1 MIAQLVYDYKNLLGV
16 WWKCTVQL
24 FGWRSANIPGGLTII
39 ATQDGFRAC
48 PLQLWECKGSKPGGL
63 PEVDGLM
70 GHTIINTHQHDTM
83 FFERYRYLLPKHGN
97 KYVKKN
103 SPIHTKPQAD
113 PYPWV
118 GHGVPNI
125 PDKLC
130 NIEKVWKGTENDAV
144 IFQYREYEN
153 CKTYLPDPSSNF
165 TWQIENH
172 LHL

>member
-97 KYVKKN
+97 KYVKK
-103 SPIHTKPQAD
+103 KPD
-113 PYPWV
+113 PYQATGRSIPLSWAWSPKYPWQTV
-118 GHGVPNI
+118 QHRKGMKRYWKRCSDFSVQRI
-125 PDKLC
+125 WKL
-130 NIEKVWKGTENDAV
+130 
-144 IFQYREYEN
+144 
-153 CKTYLPDPSSNF
+153 
-165 TWQIENH
+165 
-172 LHL
+172 